1 VLYDEKN
8 LSRPTGEAMS
18 ENNTVTACVLV
29 IGNEI
34 LSGRTQ
40 DLNLQYIG
48 TRLNEL
54 GVRLREARVIPDLPE
69 VIIATVNECRAKYD
83 YVFTSGGIGP
93 THDDITSECIAAAFG
108 VALHKHPDA
117 MALLEPYYPPG
128 EFTEARQRMATVP
141 EGAELIHNPVSAAP
155 GFRVE
160 NVYVLAGIPSI
171 MRAMFETV
179 THQLTGGAPMLS
191 RSVRVAVGESVLAE
205 GLGELQR
212 RYPDIDIG
220 SYPAVRRR
228 QFGVSLVL
236 RGTDADL
243 LDRVMEELK
252 DMLRGLGA
260 EPEEEITDPTQ
271 AVEEK
276 A

>member
-1 VLYDEKN
+1 
-8 LSRPTGEAMS
+8 MS
-18 ENNTVTACVLV
+18 ENNNVTACVLV

-108 VALHKHPDA
+108 VKLHKHPEA
-117 MALLEPYYPPG
+117 MALLAPYYEPG
-128 EFTEARQRMATVP
+128 GFTEARQRMATVP

-155 GFRVE
+155 GFRME
-160 NVYVLAGIPSI
+160 NVFVLAGIPSI
-171 MRAMFETV
+171 MQAMCENV
-179 THQLTGGAPMLS
+179 THLLIGGAPMLS
-191 RSVRVAVGESVLAE
+191 RSVRIIVGESVIAE
-205 GLGELQR
+205 QLGDLQR
-212 RYPDIDIG
+212 RYPDVDIG
-220 SYPAVRRR
+220 SYPSYAGTGFRVA
-228 QFGVSLVL
+228 LVL
-236 RGTDADL
+236 RHTDAAVLAAAVEDVCAL
-243 LDRVMEELK
+243 IRA
-252 DMLRGLGA
+252 LGA
-260 EPEEEITDPTQ
+260 EPEEQEG
-271 AVEEK
+271 
-276 A
+276 

>member
-1 VLYDEKN
+1 MTED
-8 LSRPTGEAMS
+8 
-18 ENNTVTACVLV
+18 NNVTACMLI

-40 DLNLQYIG
+40 DSNLQYIG

-54 GVRLREARVIPDLPE
+54 GVRLREARVIPDVPE

-108 VALHKHPDA
+108 VAMHKHPDA

-141 EGAELIHNPVSAAP
+141 EGAELVHNPVSAAP
-155 GFRVE
+155 GFRIE

-171 MRAMFETV
+171 MQAMFETV

-191 RSVRVAVGESVLAE
+191 RSVRVMIGESVIAE

-212 RYPDIDIG
+212 RYPEIDIG

-228 QFGVSLVL
+228 QFGVSIVL
-236 RGTDADL
+236 RGTDAAL
-243 LDRVMEELK
+243 LGKVVEELK
-252 DMLRGLGA
+252 EVLRGYGA
-260 EPEEEITDPTQ
+260 EPEEEITDP
-271 AVEEK
+271 AEAAAEEG